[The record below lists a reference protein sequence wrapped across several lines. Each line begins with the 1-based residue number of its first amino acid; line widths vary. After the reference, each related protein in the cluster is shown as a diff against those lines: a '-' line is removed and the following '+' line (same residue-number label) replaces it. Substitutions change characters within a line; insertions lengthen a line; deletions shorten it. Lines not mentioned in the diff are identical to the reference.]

1 MLWHTVITLCKHT
14 DTNLLA
20 CRIYMLNVLHIQ
32 LYLGIIIIAIMIL
45 IIDKSVCLMSCLIY
59 FSTFV
64 LASG

>member
-45 IIDKSVCLMSCLIY
+45 IINKSVCLKC
-59 FSTFV
+59 V
-64 LASG
+64 